1 MCIFLVESRNGTR
14 GQDKV
19 SAIITMLPS
28 KQYQHSQL
36 GMAKSRTTLAKR
48 RQTNRVHP
56 EQPLDTELGDLG
68 IKKKYIENEEEQWK
82 ALITIKSLP
91 VSMTQKRNIK

>member
-1 MCIFLVESRNGTR
+1 MKIELSELRFGVTR
-14 GQDKV
+14 GRPKLKC
-19 SAIITMLPS
+19 TWF
-28 KQYQHSQL
+28 KQNL
-36 GMAKSRTTLAKR
+36 TTLAKR

-68 IKKKYIENEEEQWK
+68 IKQKYIENEEEQWK